1 MRIIEADKRGSTEG
15 VIALPAIILISM
27 LVLVAGI
34 GISSSSFLEDSM
46 SFDDSSSKKALAI
59 AEAGAEDAFL
69 RIVKNKICNEGG
81 TPDCSSYALS
91 LMGGTA
97 DISVA
102 GGSNKVITAEGVLGN
117 KKRKVQVN
125 VSFDGNDEAT
135 QTNWQ
140 EITS

>member
-1 MRIIEADKRGSTEG
+1 MKRKFGESASIEG

-27 LVLVAGI
+27 LVLAAGI
-34 GISSSSFLEDSM
+34 GISSSRFLEDSM
-46 SFDDSSSKKALAI
+46 SFDDSSSKKALTI

-81 TPDCSSYALS
+81 APDCSSYILN

-97 DISVA
+97 NVSVV
-102 GGSNKVITAEGVLGN
+102 GGSNKVITAEGVFGN
-117 KKRKVQVN
+117 KKRKVRVD
-125 VSFDGNDEAT
+125 VSFDGNNEAT

-140 EITS
+140 EITI